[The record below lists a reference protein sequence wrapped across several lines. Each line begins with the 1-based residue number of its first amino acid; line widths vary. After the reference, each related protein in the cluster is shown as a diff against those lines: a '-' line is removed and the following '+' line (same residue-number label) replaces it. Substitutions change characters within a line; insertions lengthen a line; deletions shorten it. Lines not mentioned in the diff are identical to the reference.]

1 MSSNDD
7 LFGLVFAFGGSLYFF
22 FKGFR
27 VFRKYRVLA
36 DTPELP
42 IRSIAMGLVEIHGKA
57 KGDEF
62 FHSPITNTPCF
73 YYKVDIERWQKDSK
87 GRGSWSHFRTD
98 TDGVKFYLEDAS
110 GEVLVD
116 VYDVELDLKQNARRE
131 IGGGQIMKGLI
142 WKSFRREK
150 TSPTSPSTDG
160 WPTDEE
166 LRDYVRSG
174 GLSRR
179 DVSRIGPKE
188 DSRLSARPRMSDGS
202 PKFVINTIKQAF
214 LTGSFGR
221 RYGSYTDRYRLTEY
235 CIEPGR
241 WYDLTGTCVENPRP
255 KDLDDRNMIA
265 KGKDEPTFL
274 ISWRSEEALESSL
287 RRKALLFIFLG
298 AIASV
303 FFLGVLLRQL
313 GWL

>member
-7 LFGLVFAFGGSLYFF
+7 LFGLVFAFGGGLYFF

-36 DTPELP
+36 DTPEVP

-87 GRGSWSHFRTD
+87 GRGSWTHTRTD
-98 TDGVKFYLEDAS
+98 TDGVRFYLEDAS
-110 GEVLVD
+110 GQVLVD
-116 VYDVELDLKQNARRE
+116 LYNAELDLSQNARRE
-131 IGGGQIMKGLI
+131 IGGQVAKGLI
-142 WKSFRREK
+142 WKTFSREK

-160 WPTDEE
+160 WPTDSE
-166 LRDYVRSG
+166 LMDYVTSG

-179 DVSRIGPKE
+179 DVSRIGPTE
-188 DSRLSARPRMSDGS
+188 DSRIAWKHRMSDSS
-202 PKFVINTIKQAF
+202 PEFLINSIKQAF
-214 LTGSFGR
+214 LGGRFGWGS
-221 RYGSYTDRYRLTEY
+221 GSYADRYRLTEY
-235 CIEPGR
+235 CIEPDR

-255 KDLDDRNMIA
+255 KDLDDRNMIV
-265 KGKDEPTFL
+265 KGEDEPTLL

-303 FFLGVLLRQL
+303 FFLGVLLREL

>member
-22 FKGFR
+22 FNGFR

-36 DTPELP
+36 DTPEVP

-57 KGDEF
+57 KGEEF
-62 FHSPITNTPCF
+62 FHSPVTNTPCF
-73 YYKVDIERWQKDSK
+73 YYRVDIERWEKDSK
-87 GRGSWSHFRTD
+87 GRGSWRRFRTD
-98 TDGVKFYLEDAS
+98 TDGVRFYLEDAS
-110 GEVLVD
+110 GKVLVNL
-116 VYDVELDLKQNARRE
+116 YGVEFDLRQNARRE
-131 IGGGQIMKGLI
+131 IGSGQVMKGLI
-142 WKSFRREK
+142 WKSFRSEK
-150 TSPTSPSTDG
+150 TSPTSG
-160 WPTDEE
+160 MWPNDDE

-179 DVSRIGPKE
+179 EISRIEAKE
-188 DSRLSARPRMSDGS
+188 ASRVTSPPRLSDRS
-202 PKFVINTIKQAF
+202 PQFLINTIKQAF
-214 LTGSFGR
+214 LTGGFAR
-221 RYGSYTDRYRLTEY
+221 RYGGYGERYRLTEY

-241 WYDLTGTCVENPRP
+241 WYDLTGTCVENPLP
-255 KDLDDRNMIA
+255 EDLDDRNMIV

-274 ISWRSEEALESSL
+274 ISWRSEAALEGSL

-298 AIASV
+298 GIASV
-303 FFLGVLLRQL
+303 FFLDLLLRQV

>member
-7 LFGLVFAFGGSLYFF
+7 LFGLVFAFGAGLYFF

-36 DTPELP
+36 DTPEVP

-87 GRGSWSHFRTD
+87 GRGSWTHTRTD
-98 TDGVKFYLEDAS
+98 TDGLRFYLEDAS
-110 GEVLVD
+110 GEVLVNL
-116 VYDVELDLKQNARRE
+116 YGVEFDLKQNARRE
-131 IGGGQIMKGLI
+131 IGGQVGKGWI
-142 WKSFRREK
+142 WKTFGREK

-160 WPTDEE
+160 WPTNDE
-166 LRDYVRSG
+166 LMDYVTSG

-179 DVSRIGPKE
+179 DISRIGPKD
-188 DSRLSARPRMSDGS
+188 DSRVTARPRLSDRS
-202 PKFVINTIKQAF
+202 PEFLINTIKQAF
-214 LTGSFGR
+214 LTGSVGR
-221 RYGSYTDRYRLTEY
+221 RYGGYGDRYRLTEY
-235 CIEPGR
+235 CIIPGY
-241 WYDLTGTCVENPRP
+241 WYDLTGTCAENPRP
-255 KDLDDRNMIA
+255 KDLNDRNMIV
-265 KGKDEPTFL
+265 KGEDEPTFL

-303 FFLGVLLRQL
+303 FFLDLLLRGL

>member
-36 DTPELP
+36 DTPEVP

-57 KGDEF
+57 KGEDF
-62 FHSPITNTPCF
+62 FHSPVTNTPCF
-73 YYKVDIERWQKDSK
+73 HYKVDIERWEKDSK
-87 GRGSWSHFRTD
+87 GRGSWRRFRTD
-98 TDGVKFYLEDAS
+98 TDGVRFYLEDVS
-110 GEVLVD
+110 GKVLVD
-116 VYDVELDLKQNARRE
+116 LYGVEFDLKQNARRE
-131 IGGGQIMKGLI
+131 IGSGQIMKGLI
-142 WKSFRREK
+142 WKSFWREK
-150 TSPTSPSTDG
+150 TSPTSG
-160 WPTDEE
+160 MWPTDDE

-174 GLSRR
+174 GLSRL
-179 DVSRIGPKE
+179 DVSRVRPSKDE
-188 DSRLSARPRMSDGS
+188 PFQARQLDAKTYGKIVVSG
-202 PKFVINTIKQAF
+202 VKQVF
-214 LTGSFGR
+214 FRRSFGGNWGD
-221 RYGSYTDRYRLTEY
+221 YSDRYRLTEY
-235 CIEPGR
+235 CIIPGY
-241 WYDLTGTCVENPRP
+241 WYDLTGTCVENPIP
-255 KDLDDRNMIA
+255 KDLEDRNMIV

-274 ISWRSEEALESSL
+274 ISWRSEAALEGSL